1 MHERQVG
8 RCPSF
13 TVYSIDRRAIMSD
26 VDFVPRHETEHP
38 RRAFLTG
45 AAAAGAAALLVG
57 SGRAFAAPEK
67 EPGHTHSWAYGGV
80 MQAATTCVG
89 EGHVCLNHCLN
100 SFQAGDN
107 SLIACGVAVQE
118 TIAACNALAQLAASN
133 STHTKAFAEACAGVC
148 SDCEKECRKHASKH
162 DACRKCADAC
172 QALVREVKKAA

>member
-1 MHERQVG
+1 
-8 RCPSF
+8 
-13 TVYSIDRRAIMSD
+13 MSD

-57 SGRAFAAPEK
+57 SGRAAFAAPEK
-67 EPGHTHSWAYGGV
+67 QPDHTHSWAYGGV

-133 STHTKAFAEACAGVC
+133 SRHTKAFAEACGAVC
-148 SDCEKECRKHASKH
+148 SDCEKECRKHAAKH
-162 DACRKCADAC
+162 DACGKCADAC
-172 QALVREVKKAA
+172 QGLVGEVKKAA

>member
-1 MHERQVG
+1 
-8 RCPSF
+8 
-13 TVYSIDRRAIMSD
+13 MSD

-133 STHTKAFAEACAGVC
+133 STHTKAFSEACAAVC